1 MSDRTH
7 QRRRLVLC
15 KGTTRAVLVVGPW
28 ALKFAGGERGR
39 RCNRF
44 EALLYKRVDARRRA
58 MLCPV
63 LWCTPHGRILLMRAA
78 RPVTEAEAVRL
89 RATRAFPDWDYVPPN
104 DEEAPFEPKASDW
117 GWFKGR
123 LVALDYAAPALFE
136 DALAPPLSATVE
148 P

>member
-1 MSDRTH
+1 FQRRRRGHPPSCVRARLRRHRLEATRLALSLRPCRSLAQNQESGRASREARGRGGLGRQATGVRAAKDAMSDRTH

-63 LWCTPHGRILLMRAA
+63 LWCTR
-78 RPVTEAEAVRL
+78 T
-89 RATRAFPDWDYVPPN
+89 D
-104 DEEAPFEPKASDW
+104 ASC
-117 GWFKGR
+117 
-123 LVALDYAAPALFE
+123 
-136 DALAPPLSATVE
+136 
-148 P
+148 